1 MLAGFPFEIAV
12 SERRFIMIHNSC
24 PACKKPISWIQK
36 WKFTKG
42 FCSRKTSPCPHCG
55 IMLIWSKW
63 PHRLIITG
71 CCLIFVLSSFVLF
84 KIDIGVASWILTFI
98 AVLLILISVLTL
110 KFEMAQPEKN
120 ELLV

>member
-1 MLAGFPFEIAV
+1 
-12 SERRFIMIHNSC
+12 MIHNSC

-63 PHRLIITG
+63 PHRLIIIG
-71 CCLIFVLSSFVLF
+71 CVLIIVYSVLMLL
-84 KIDIGVASWILTFI
+84 KKDIGIASLILTFM
-98 AVLLILISVLTL
+98 ASLLILISVLTL
-110 KFEMAQPEKN
+110 KFEMAQPDKE
-120 ELLV
+120 

>member
-1 MLAGFPFEIAV
+1 
-12 SERRFIMIHNSC
+12 MIHNSC
-24 PACKKPISWIQK
+24 PACKKHIFWIQK

-71 CCLIFVLSSFVLF
+71 SCLIFVLSSFVLL
-84 KIDIGVASWILTFI
+84 KRDIGVASWILTFI
-98 AVLLILISVLTL
+98 AALLVLISVLTL
-110 KFEMAQPEKN
+110 KFEIVQPDKKK

>member
-1 MLAGFPFEIAV
+1 
-12 SERRFIMIHNSC
+12 MICSSC

-55 IMLIWSKW
+55 TVLIWSKW
-63 PHRLIITG
+63 PHRLVHTG
-71 CCLIFVLSSFVLF
+71 CCLIIVHSSFVLF

-110 KFEMAQPEKN
+110 KFEMVQPDKEGTLSVN
-120 ELLV
+120 EYRV